1 MERVYSLQFTVYS
14 LRFTV
19 YSLQMITIQQSQ
31 YRSWVLKVLLVLFT
45 IYCSLFTST
54 AQTLTASAPSHVA
67 VGEQFRLTYTVNTQ
81 NVSEF
86 RAGNIP
92 DELEVLIGPNRS
104 MQSSYQIIN
113 GHTSSSSSIT
123 YTYIVVP
130 TKNGTY
136 TIPAAHVI
144 VDGKSIASNA
154 LTIKVSGSSQGH
166 QGNATSPRQQRQQ
179 DNEPEMRDAG
189 SHISGSDLFIK
200 VSANKKRV
208 YEQEPILLTYKVYT
222 LVSLTQLE
230 GKMPDLKGFHT
241 QEVDLPQ
248 QKSFKVETLNGRPYR
263 TVTWSQYVMF
273 PQLTGK
279 LTIPSI
285 TFNGIVVQQNRNID
299 PFEAFFNG
307 GSGYVEVKKQ
317 IIAPSI
323 DIQVDPLPQRPANFS
338 GGVGK
343 FSISAQLDKT
353 EAKSND
359 PISLRVIVSGVGNLK
374 LIKQPQVEFPKDFD
388 KYDAKITDKTKLTA
402 NGVEGS
408 MIYDIL
414 AVPRHPGKFEIPP
427 VEFVFF
433 NPATRQYETVK
444 SEGFTLNV
452 AKGSGSAKV
461 SDFTGQ
467 EDLQLL
473 NKDIRHIKMGPI
485 KQHSLDDFFFGSTGY
500 WCSLIVLAII
510 FISLFVIFRQRA
522 IENAN
527 ITKQRGKR
535 ANKVA
540 TKRLKKASR
549 LMAEN
554 KPGEFYDEVLRALWG
569 YVGDKL
575 AIPVEQL
582 SHDNISQ
589 RLTERQ
595 VDEATISEF
604 MGALDECEFERYAPG
619 DPKGNMNKV
628 YDKAMN
634 AIEKIEDVMKKSV
647 KRSEAKGEKTPHA
660 FLLLLVFYLLLSP
673 SLLTPAFAVT
683 KSEADSAYVHGE
695 YQKAIDGYEAL
706 LKKGVSADLYYNLGN
721 AYYRT
726 ENITRA
732 VLNYERALLLSPSNP
747 DIRFNL
753 QMARSKTIDKI
764 VPEQEMFFITWYHS
778 LINLASVDGW
788 AMIALFCLG
797 LAIILALVYL
807 FSNQI
812 WLRKVG
818 FFGAFLMIIIF
829 VCSNI
834 FAYQQKSQL
843 VNCTGA
849 IITESAVT
857 VKSTPAKN
865 GIELFILHEGTK
877 VTIIDNSMKDWKEIR
892 LADGKEGWIETRQM
906 ETI

>member
-1 MERVYSLQFTVYS
+1 
-14 LRFTV
+14 
-19 YSLQMITIQQSQ
+19 MITIQQTGYQ
-31 YRSWVLKVLLVLFT
+31 RWMVRVLLVLFT
-45 IYCSLFTST
+45 IHYSLFTIT
-54 AQTLTASAPSHVA
+54 AQTLTASAPTHVG

-86 RAGNIP
+86 RAGDIP

-130 TKNGTY
+130 TKNGTF

-144 VDGKSIASNA
+144 VDGKSIASNT
-154 LTIKVSGSSQGH
+154 LKITVSGNARSQANGS
-166 QGNATSPRQQRQQ
+166 GATRQRQH
-179 DNEPEMRDAG
+179 DDEPEMRDAG

-208 YEQEPILLTYKVYT
+208 YEQEPVLLTYKVYT

-353 EAKSND
+353 EAKAND

-427 VEFVFF
+427 IEFVFC
-433 NPATRQYETVK
+433 NTATQKYETVK
-444 SEGFTLNV
+444 SEGFTLDV

-473 NKDIRHIKMGPI
+473 NKDIRHIKTGSSM
-485 KQHSLDDFFFGSTGY
+485 QHSLDDFFFGSTGY
-500 WCSLIVLAII
+500 WCSLIILAII
-510 FISLFVIFRQRA
+510 FISLFVIFRKRA

-549 LMAEN
+549 LMTEN

-595 VDEATISEF
+595 VDEGTINEF

-628 YDKAMN
+628 YDKAMT
-634 AIEKIEDVMKKSV
+634 AIEQIEGAM
-647 KRSEAKGEKTPHA
+647 KRSKERRSKESSRNARV
-660 FLLLLVFYLLLSP
+660 LLMVFYLLLTP
-673 SLLTPAFAVT
+673 SLLTPASAVT
-683 KSEADSAYVHGE
+683 KAEADSAYVRGE
-695 YQKAIDGYEAL
+695 YQKAIDSYEAL
-706 LKKGVSADLYYNLGN
+706 LKKGVSAELYYNLGN

-732 VLNYERALLLSPSNP
+732 VLNYERALLLSPSDP

-764 VPEQEMFFITWYHS
+764 VPEQEMFFVTWYRS
-778 LINLASVDGW
+778 LVNMASVDGW
-788 AMIALFCLG
+788 AMIALVCLG
-797 LAIILALVYL
+797 LAIVLALIYL
-807 FSNQI
+807 FSNLI

-834 FAYQQKSQL
+834 FAHQQKNQL
-843 VNCTGA
+843 VYRTGA

-865 GIELFILHEGTK
+865 GVDLFILHEGTK
-877 VTIIDNSMKDWKEIR
+877 VTIIDASMKEWKEIR

-906 ETI
+906 EAI